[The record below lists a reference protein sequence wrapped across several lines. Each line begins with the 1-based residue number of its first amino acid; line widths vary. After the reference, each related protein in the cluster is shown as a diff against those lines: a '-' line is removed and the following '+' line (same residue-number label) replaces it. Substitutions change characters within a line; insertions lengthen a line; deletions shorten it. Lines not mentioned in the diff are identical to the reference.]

1 MSTRIFL
8 TSFDW
13 KILERRRIASLVCSP
28 ILSRLKIPLLLER
41 FARVVL
47 EYGRLPIRIDNGRKS
62 SMGSNSII
70 AAIDKELARLR
81 EVRSLLTQK
90 VKQAKKAS
98 GRTGAGKKQSKRQ
111 LSPAARAKIAEG
123 QRKRWAAVKKAK
135 KG

>member
-1 MSTRIFL
+1 
-8 TSFDW
+8 
-13 KILERRRIASLVCSP
+13 
-28 ILSRLKIPLLLER
+28 
-41 FARVVL
+41 
-47 EYGRLPIRIDNGRKS
+47 
-62 SMGSNSII
+62 MGSNSII

-90 VKQAKKAS
+90 VKQAKKVS
-98 GRTGAGKKQSKRQ
+98 GRSGAAKKQSKRQ